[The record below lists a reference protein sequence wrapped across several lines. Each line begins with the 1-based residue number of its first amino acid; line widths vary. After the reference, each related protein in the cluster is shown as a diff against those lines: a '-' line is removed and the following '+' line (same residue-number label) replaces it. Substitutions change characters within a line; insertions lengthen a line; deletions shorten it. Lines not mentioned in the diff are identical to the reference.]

1 MSKTVKQILFT
12 AGTILISLLCVPLF
26 AAIYRGQGVSCFM
39 TLLFAEPVVMLIL
52 SAVSGYALEE
62 RDIYFLAVT
71 GAVIAYLLYIAI
83 MIGSVFIPL
92 ALLEPLGFFI
102 GYFSGREMR
111 KYIINKKQ
119 ENK

>member
-26 AAIYRGQGVSCFM
+26 AAIYRGQGVACFM
-39 TLLFAEPVVMLIL
+39 TLLLAEPVVMLIL

-62 RDIYFLAVT
+62 RDIYFLAIT
-71 GAVIAYLLYIAI
+71 GAVIVYLLYIAI
-83 MIGSVFIPL
+83 MTDGVFISL
-92 ALLEPLGFFI
+92 ALLEPGGFLI